1 MNTNNNP
8 SAVILTKKPIAKDVK
23 IGPWSVIGPDVT
35 IGEGTEIGSHVVVNG
50 PTTIGKRCKIYSFAS
65 VGGDTQDKKYN
76 GETTYLEIG
85 DDNIIR
91 ECVTI
96 NRGTKDGGYYT
107 RIGNN
112 NLFMAYVHIAH
123 DCIVGNNNVFSNNAS
138 LAGHVEVGN
147 NAILSGFSGLHQFC
161 KMGDNAFLGMR
172 CCVSQDVAPYTLVA
186 GAEGASKGLNLEG
199 LKRHN
204 FSKEAI
210 IALKQ
215 CYKIIFRQNLTLKKA
230 MEKIEELSFHIP
242 EVDNLLNF
250 LKTSKRGLVR

>member
-1 MNTNNNP
+1 MNNNNP

-35 IGEGTEIGSHVVVNG
+35 IGEGTEIGSHVVING
-50 PTTIGKRCKIYSFAS
+50 PTKIGKRCKIYSFAS
-65 VGGDTQDKKYN
+65 VGNETQDKKFN
-76 GETTYLEIG
+76 GEKAYLEIG

-96 NRGTKDGGYYT
+96 NRGTEHGGFYT

-138 LAGHVEVGN
+138 LAGHAEVGN
-147 NAILSGFSGLHQFC
+147 NAILSGFSGLHQRC
-161 KMGDNAFLGMR
+161 RMGDNAFLGMR

-186 GAEGASKGLNLEG
+186 GAEGASRGLNLEG

-204 FSKEAI
+204 FSTESI
-210 IALKQ
+210 MALKQ
-215 CYKIIFRQNLTLKKA
+215 CYKIIFRQNNTLKKA
-230 MEKIEELSFHIP
+230 IEIINDLNLEIP
-242 EVDNLLNF
+242 EVKNLVEF
-250 LKTSKRGLVR
+250 LVSSERGIVR